1 MWGEVAEF
9 QAEKTAWAEAG
20 ARQMQLEAAGA
31 RNVMWRVMKMK
42 WRLKRQIGIQMQRTL
57 HVVLRDLEF
66 FLKAFK
72 GE

>member
-42 WRLKRQIGIQMQRTL
+42 WRLKRQIGIDPNAKNFACCAKRL
-57 HVVLRDLEF
+57 GVFPE
-66 FLKAFK
+66 
-72 GE
+72 GI